1 MTEFVRS
8 VAAAGLIETTDPE
21 RTAHQFIHALRG
33 DLYLQNLL
41 NPTRRPTESELN
53 RHIDFVIDAF
63 LDGASTPRAA
73 KS

>member
-1 MTEFVRS
+1 MSASSNTEMDHGCGTNRRYC
-8 VAAAGLIETTDPE
+8 E

-53 RHIDFVIDAF
+53 RHIDFVVETF
-63 LDGASTPRAA
+63 LAGAR
-73 KS
+73 KSASIG